1 MGKSTKIC
9 FSTTSEIKDALH
21 KIAEDAHL
29 TVSEVIQQIIEH
41 HLEEGCRRQ
50 GTKPDQRRFE
60 RKKIG
65 LSAYIGDPRWQR
77 TDFESVKIMDISIG
91 GIGFTLPIG
100 TKLEIQKDMDGN
112 KETFLMIFRLPNYHW
127 PINVQVAP
135 QWIYECPNEIQ
146 VGATLV
152 NPDFYAYSALQ
163 KHLM

>member
-1 MGKSTKIC
+1 MEKSTKIC
-9 FSTTSEIKDALH
+9 FSTTAEIKETLN
-21 KIAEDAHL
+21 KIAEEEKM
-29 TVSEVIQQIIEH
+29 TVSEVLNNIIKRY
-41 HLEEGCRRQ
+41 LEESSGDQR
-50 GTKPDQRRFE
+50 GKSDQRRFE

-77 TDFESVKIMDISIG
+77 CDFETIKIIDISIG
-91 GIGFTLPIG
+91 GIGFAVPMG
-100 TKLEIQKDMDGN
+100 TKLEIRKDSDSS

-135 QWIYECPNEIQ
+135 QWICQCAEEIQ